1 MATRAR
7 TKTKPTRGKKHVAP
21 ARPTSPAAAPRR
33 TPSQERGQR
42 RVEAILEAAEALFA
56 EVGYDAATTEAIAE
70 RAGASI
76 GSLYQ
81 FFPNKRAV
89 FDGVAA
95 RYFARVERRFG
106 ELLAERP
113 ARLAWPELVDRMVD
127 GFWTFEKDDPG
138 FTAVWLQGTLSPELF
153 QATFRVH
160 DLFAERVTALLDEL
174 EVPIP
179 AARRGLVAR
188 MMVETVASM
197 LFLARRTGGPD
208 EPAQI
213 VAETKRLVLAYL
225 ASYVGAE
232 TSAAAPSRRGTAPLR

>member
-1 MATRAR
+1 MARRASP
-7 TKTKPTRGKKHVAP
+7 TKPKRAP
-21 ARPTSPAAAPRR
+21 SRTAAPKPREAAPPRR
-33 TPSQERGQR
+33 VPSQERGQR
-42 RVEAILEAAEALFA
+42 RVEALLEAAEALFA

-95 RYFARVERRFG
+95 RYFARVERRFD
-106 ELLAERP
+106 ELLAAQRP
-113 ARLAWPELVDRMVD
+113 RELGLPDLVDRMVD
-127 GFWTFEKDDPG
+127 GFWAFEKDDPG

-160 DLFAERVTALLDEL
+160 DLFAARVTTLLDEL
-174 EVPIP
+174 DVPVP
-179 AARRGLVAR
+179 RARRRLVAR

-197 LFLARRTGGPD
+197 LFLALRGGGDDDPED
-208 EPAQI
+208 V

-225 ASYVGAE
+225 ASYVG
-232 TSAAAPSRRGTAPLR
+232 G